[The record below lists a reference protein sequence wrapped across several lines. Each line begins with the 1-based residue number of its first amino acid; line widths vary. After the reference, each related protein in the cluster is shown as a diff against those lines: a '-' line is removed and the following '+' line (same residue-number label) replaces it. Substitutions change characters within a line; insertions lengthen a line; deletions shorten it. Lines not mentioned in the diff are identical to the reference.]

1 MAWLA
6 ASLLRRAAGK
16 PPPAAQDLGSR
27 LHAEPE
33 RHAGG
38 VLAAMRAGA
47 RRPSSP
53 RDRRLRSVDARRVR
67 SIGALSA
74 LVLIAASTDQ
84 APVPEPE
91 ATEIPEE
98 LAGAS
103 ELFPAETGIG
113 TTMEERMAVP
123 GLFNKRNKFSRD

>member
-27 LHAEPE
+27 LHAEPD

-38 VLAAMRAGA
+38 VLAARRAGA
-47 RRPSSP
+47 RRPARP
-53 RDRRLRSVDARRVR
+53 RDRRLRSLDARRVR
-67 SIGALSA
+67 SAGALSA
-74 LVLIAASTDQ
+74 LVLLAACTGE

-91 ATEIPEE
+91 ATEIPAE

-103 ELFPAETGIG
+103 PPRPAETGIG
-113 TTMEERMAVP
+113 TPMEARLAVLGRP
-123 GLFNKRNKFSRD
+123 NQRTD